1 MSMIPVNAETML
13 SPVTTVYK
21 MAPKAAAAIVPIAYS
36 AVAVCTQAGLPPES
50 GELQP
55 NVGPPGEAGTGEV
68 RAEPD
73 SSDPRPSLESTRVM
87 VTAMTKTAA
96 VLLALLLASVAGC
109 GATDVDPPG
118 KTATVEN
125 SSDPT
130 GKGEAVENNADPT
143 DEVLTVENN
152 ADLAALLHGP
162 ATGKDVEAFSEE
174 YRIKTVEFEGLVA
187 DIYINPREH
196 HGTSTINVMGGDAN
210 DPNHTGPVFQLSWYG
225 HEDPKEK
232 LVKGDNVRVRASV
245 GIVNEFDP
253 HQFYLVDEGVNAL
266 EPR

>member
-1 MSMIPVNAETML
+1 MKCWASGDAR
-13 SPVTTVYK
+13 
-21 MAPKAAAAIVPIAYS
+21 APEKFAPS
-36 AVAVCTQAGLPPES
+36 
-50 GELQP
+50 
-55 NVGPPGEAGTGEV
+55 
-68 RAEPD
+68 PD
-73 SSDPRPSLESTRVM
+73 SSDPLPSLESTRVM

-96 VLLALLLASVAGC
+96 VLLALLLTSAAGC
-109 GATDVDPPG
+109 GGATDADSPG

-125 SSDPT
+125 SFDPT
-130 GKGEAVENNADPT
+130 AKGETVENTADPT
-143 DEVLTVENN
+143 DKVLTVENN
-152 ADLAALLHGP
+152 ADLAALLNGP
-162 ATGKDVEAFSEE
+162 ATGKAVEVFSEE
-174 YRIKTVEFEGLVA
+174 YRIKTVEFEGFVA